1 MSRMDQRPGGHPL
14 AAVAVWVVAWAL
26 SLTALGIQ
34 LVAGVLPAGDEVGF
48 FTNSTYFALYAAMGL
63 VNAPAAALL
72 LSRSRHLVGWIAA
85 VVAIGF
91 AAAACSLAVALIAE
105 NRDWAAV
112 EGLLGH
118 AFTWFGVPGAFL
130 GVTVMPWLLREE
142 PPGRWAR
149 RASFAG
155 LVLTIVA
162 TVQVATFQQEDAPS
176 NPLSLSGT
184 TAGSVLAVLGTI
196 CLAGLGVIGLA
207 AVAHLVV
214 RARRETDEGRRA
226 LKTMAT
232 ALGVLV
238 TSFILLQFWPERAP
252 GRELLEMLA
261 VPALFASQILMP
273 LAVLLLVLRSRLWGV
288 DIAVSRATVWTLLTS
303 AVVALYISVVWAVGR
318 LLPVDDEVAG
328 LLAAASLALAVQPLR
343 GWLQRRVDRIV
354 YGDDSDPVSLL
365 ARLGE
370 QLRGSGDGDGTLA
383 ALVES
388 LRSGLRL
395 GGVEVLAHEEPKIEA
410 HSGLTG
416 DEHGPDTKVE
426 LPLVVD
432 HREIGSL
439 VLRATPGQRLDLRT
453 IRVVQH
459 LSDVVAVSLDLAQAN
474 QRLRAA
480 SQRLGE
486 VRHEE
491 RRLLRRELHDGLG
504 PSLAGVGLGLA
515 AARSKLTH
523 DVPGALHLLTELE
536 AELCR
541 RTDDVRLLARSLLPT
556 QLDEGDLAEA
566 LEVLTE
572 RFEGSGLR
580 IDTTFSAPDTLDTR
594 HQIAIYHVAAEA
606 VLNAYRHAGAA
617 KVEVTVAAD
626 DEGVTLEIVDDGVGV
641 DPQARPGVGLQSMRE
656 RADELG
662 GTLTVQPGPT
672 GRGTQ
677 VRLVLP

>member
-1 MSRMDQRPGGHPL
+1 MSRMDQRPGGHPV

-34 LVAGVLPAGDEVGF
+34 LVAGVLPAGDEPGYF
-48 FTNSTYFALYAAMGL
+48 ANPTYFALDVAMGL

-72 LSRSRHLVGWIAA
+72 LSRSRNLVAWIAA
-85 VVAIGF
+85 AVALGF
-91 AAAACSLAVALIAE
+91 AASACALALALLAPEHDWIPAA
-105 NRDWAAV
+105 
-112 EGLLGH
+112 GFLGH
-118 AFTWFGVPGAFL
+118 AFTWLWVPGAFL
-130 GVTVMPWLLREE
+130 AVTVMPWFLRDD
-142 PPGRWAR
+142 PPGRWGR
-149 RASFAG
+149 RAAYAG
-155 LVLTIVA
+155 VALTFLTTLRRV
-162 TVQVATFQQEDAPS
+162 VYQQEDAPR
-176 NPLSLSGT
+176 NPLELNDTPVGD
-184 TAGSVLAVLGTI
+184 ALAVLDWFSVSG
-196 CLAGLGVIGLA
+196 LVVLGVV
-207 AVAHLVV
+207 AVGHLVV
-214 RARRETDEGRRA
+214 RARTETEHVRRA
-226 LKTMAT
+226 LRTLAWAM
-232 ALGVLV
+232 GVLV
-238 TSFILLQFWPERAP
+238 ASFTVLAFWPGDAA
-252 GRELLEMLA
+252 GRELVEMLA
-261 VPALFASQILMP
+261 IPVLFGSQILMP
-273 LAVLLLVLRSRLWGV
+273 LAIVLLVLRTRLWGV
-288 DIAVSRATVWTLLTS
+288 DVAVSRATTWTLLTS
-303 AVVALYISVVWAVGR
+303 AVVGLYVVVVWAVGR

-343 GWLQRRVDRIV
+343 VWLQKRVDRIV

-370 QLRGSGDGDGTLA
+370 QLRGSGHGDGTLP

-388 LRSGLRL
+388 LQTGLRL
-395 GGVEVLAHEEPKIEA
+395 GGVEVIAHDEPKIEA
-410 HSGLTG
+410 RSGMTD
-416 DEHGPDTKVE
+416 DEGRPDTHVE
-426 LPLVVD
+426 LPLVAD
-432 HREIGSL
+432 HREIGTL

-515 AARSKLTH
+515 AARCKLKR
-523 DVPGALHLLTELE
+523 DIPGTLRLLTELE
-536 AELCR
+536 AELSR
-541 RTDDVRLLARSLLPT
+541 RTDDVRLLARSLLPA
-556 QLDEGDLAEA
+556 QLDDGDLEEA
-566 LEVLTE
+566 LEVLSE

-580 IDTTFSAPDTLDTR
+580 IDTTFRAPDTLDTR

-617 KVEVTVAAD
+617 KVEVTVAAGD
-626 DEGVTLEIVDDGVGV
+626 QGVSLDVVDDGIGV
-641 DPQARPGVGLQSMRE
+641 DPEARPGVGLQSMRE

-677 VRLVLP
+677 VRMVLP